1 MRSLE
6 QKVGQLLYV
15 GFLGLE
21 PPPHVLE
28 WLASGRIGGVVLFAR
43 NIASPQQ
50 VAELTQA
57 CHEAAPDP
65 IMIAIDQEGGTVARL
80 LAPQGFTESPGA
92 MPLAA
97 ANSPALAEQVAGVL
111 AAELRALGINW
122 NYAPMVDLVYPAS
135 VMNGSIGVRAL
146 GTDPARVTTL
156 AGAQVHGYENQRV
169 AATIKHFPG
178 IGNTAIDS
186 HLALPTIDMA
196 LDDLWERDLVPYREL
211 VQDASAVMVGH
222 IRFPA
227 IDSDLPSTLSP
238 AIVQGI
244 LRERI
249 GFDGVALYRLH
260 GDGRHRRSLWAGGK
274 RRAGGYCRD
283 RRDPVFAFLH
293 ARSKNR
299 MRRLMTPL
307 LDAAQSGRLSLDRLD
322 EAVERLDRFK
332 AKFAVDQ
339 VSSTPELR
347 QPEHLA
353 VMADA
358 ARAGV
363 TLLKADEDVFP
374 LVADPDMRVMLVE
387 FAALRDSGVME
398 EGGQTAFA
406 SLLQPRFPQL
416 EVVALKPARPDE
428 SIMARL
434 HEELPDVDLL
444 ILATRNAHTIQAEL
458 AAARDLMVY
467 ERPTILMC
475 LRNPYD
481 VEALPPVDTVL
492 CTCGD
497 SVPSLQAAVDAL
509 LGDFTPTGELPVPLQ

>member
-249 GFDGVALYRLH
+249 GFDGVACTDCMEM
-260 GDGRHRRSLWAGGK
+260 GAIAGHYGPGESAVLAAT
-274 RRAGGYCRD
+274 AGIDAILFSHSFTRD
-283 RRDPVFAFLH
+283 QKPHEAAYDA
-293 ARSKNR
+293 
-299 MRRLMTPL
+299 L